1 MRFYL
6 HDRNNVPE
14 REKITYYSNAE
25 GDLIKEDLPQ
35 NLKSAKETL
44 FREGSGGHEFLV
56 TFMGKEYISI
66 ENSFSS
72 DNQEYLNLD
81 FEPHTVNVKNTI
93 IRTENQPIFRGKV
106 IRRKLFDHV
115 LCGRSRRLFLAGI
128 GRVC

>member
-1 MRFYL
+1 MEVKKYCNVQYYYTKGAIDMRFYL

-56 TFMGKEYISI
+56 TFMEQEYISF
-66 ENSFSS
+66 ENSFSF
-72 DNQEYLNLD
+72 DNQEYLDLD
-81 FEPHTVNVKNTI
+81 FEPHMFFVYGVYNPNVSPSHN
-93 IRTENQPIFRGKV
+93 
-106 IRRKLFDHV
+106 
-115 LCGRSRRLFLAGI
+115 
-128 GRVC
+128 

>member
-1 MRFYL
+1 MEVKKYCNVQYYYTKGAIDMRFYL

-81 FEPHTVNVKNTI
+81 FEPCFLS
-93 IRTENQPIFRGKV
+93 TE
-106 IRRKLFDHV
+106 
-115 LCGRSRRLFLAGI
+115 
-128 GRVC
+128 